1 MGSGGVL
8 SGDSRKDE
16 RAVKDSQKI
25 DIFKFHI
32 ENKNQA
38 CYSIGT
44 QMNSSICNASRFT
57 NSFTSN
63 LNNRVRIQDENHKKQ
78 INTCLIKEDNGIY
91 WYIYKFCVIICI
103 KLNSSSLQVLYLY
116 KRGELLMNQRK
127 SLKEL
132 NLLDKFLFDEAMD
145 DPENVKTMLDIILSQ
160 NTNLKH
166 PPQTEKE
173 QRTSIDNRQIRLD
186 VYAIDEDD
194 VIYEVEAQKEN
205 THNLPKR
212 SRLYQGIIDSKLLP
226 PGVVDFNLLNEVLIV
241 LIMPFDLFGYG
252 LYRYT
257 FQMKCEEVPE
267 LKLDDGATRIF
278 LNTRGKHPELVSP
291 ELIELLKYMEHS
303 TDEISEACESKRIQ
317 EMHRRVCQI
326 KASEKAEVKYMQ
338 TWEEKI
344 LIKQEGERIGL
355 ERINRLNQK
364 LIEQGRFDDLTKA
377 TSDSS
382 YQEKLLKEF
391 KI

>member
-1 MGSGGVL
+1 MSI
-8 SGDSRKDE
+8 S
-16 RAVKDSQKI
+16 KI
-25 DIFKFHI
+25 YI
-32 ENKNQA
+32 ESMNRA
-38 CYSIGT
+38 CYPINT
-44 QMNSSICNASRFT
+44 QMNSNICNASIFT
-57 NSFTSN
+57 NSFISN
-63 LNNRVRIQDENHKKQ
+63 PNNRVRIQDENHKKQ

-326 KASEKAEVKYMQ
+326 RASEKTEVKYMQ
-338 TWEEKI
+338 SWEERI
-344 LIKQEGERIGL
+344 MIKQEGIAEGRIEGEKAL
-355 ERINRLNQK
+355 LK
-364 LIEQGRFDDLTKA
+364 SLIEKKMAKKYSAEQISAMLEVDVSEVENIMKEI
-377 TSDSS
+377 
-382 YQEKLLKEF
+382 QNEKYL
-391 KI
+391 

>member
-1 MGSGGVL
+1 MSI
-8 SGDSRKDE
+8 S
-16 RAVKDSQKI
+16 KI
-25 DIFKFHI
+25 YI
-32 ENKNQA
+32 ESMNRA
-38 CYSIGT
+38 CYPINT
-44 QMNSSICNASRFT
+44 QMNSNICNAFIFT
-57 NSFTSN
+57 NSFISN
-63 LNNRVRIQDENHKKQ
+63 PNNRVRIQDENHKKQ

-226 PGVVDFNLLNEVLIV
+226 PGVADFNLLNEVLIV
-241 LIMPFDLFGYG
+241 LITPFDLFGYG

-257 FQMKCEEVPE
+257 FQMRCEEVPE

-291 ELIELLKYMEHS
+291 ELIELLKYMERS
-303 TDEISEACESKRIQ
+303 TDEVSGECKSKRIQ

-326 KASEKAEVKYMQ
+326 KASEKTEVKYMQ
-338 TWEEKI
+338 AWEEQI
-344 LIKQEGERIGL
+344 MIRQEGITEGRIEGEKIGRLRGKRELL
-355 ERINRLNQK
+355 EK
-364 LIEQGRFDDLTKA
+364 LSDKFSIEQISEMLEIDISELKNIMKEI
-377 TSDSS
+377 
-382 YQEKLLKEF
+382 QNEKYL
-391 KI
+391 

>member
-1 MGSGGVL
+1 L
-8 SGDSRKDE
+8 SIS
-16 RAVKDSQKI
+16 KI
-25 DIFKFHI
+25 YI
-32 ENKNQA
+32 ESMNRA
-38 CYSIGT
+38 CYPINT
-44 QMNSSICNASRFT
+44 QINSNICNASIFT
-57 NSFTSN
+57 NSFISN
-63 LNNRVRIQDENHKKQ
+63 PNNRVRIQDENHKKQ

-226 PGVVDFNLLNEVLIV
+226 PGVADFNLLNEVLIV
-241 LIMPFDLFGYG
+241 LITPFDLFGYG

-257 FQMKCEEVPE
+257 FQMRCEEVPE

-291 ELIELLKYMEHS
+291 ELIELLKYMERS
-303 TDEISEACESKRIQ
+303 TDEVSGECKSKRIQ

-326 KASEKAEVKYMQ
+326 KASEKTEVKYMQ
-338 TWEEKI
+338 AWEEQI
-344 LIKQEGERIGL
+344 MIRQEGITEGRIEGEKIGRLRGKRELL
-355 ERINRLNQK
+355 EK
-364 LIEQGRFDDLTKA
+364 LSDKFSIEQISEMLEIDISELKNIMKEI
-377 TSDSS
+377 
-382 YQEKLLKEF
+382 QNEKYL
-391 KI
+391 

>member
-1 MGSGGVL
+1 MSI
-8 SGDSRKDE
+8 S
-16 RAVKDSQKI
+16 KI
-25 DIFKFHI
+25 YI
-32 ENKNQA
+32 ESMNRA
-38 CYSIGT
+38 CYPINT
-44 QMNSSICNASRFT
+44 QMNSNICNASILI
-57 NSFTSN
+57 NSFISN
-63 LNNRVRIQDENHKKQ
+63 PNNRVRIQDENHKKQ

-226 PGVVDFNLLNEVLIV
+226 PGVADFNLLNEVLIV
-241 LIMPFDLFGYG
+241 LITPFDLFGYG

-257 FQMKCEEVPE
+257 FQMRCEEVPE

-291 ELIELLKYMEHS
+291 ELIELLKYMERS
-303 TDEISEACESKRIQ
+303 TDEVSGECKSKRIQ

-326 KASEKAEVKYMQ
+326 KASEKTEVKYMQ
-338 TWEEKI
+338 AWEEQI
-344 LIKQEGERIGL
+344 MIRQEGITEGRIEGEKIGRLRGKRELL
-355 ERINRLNQK
+355 EK
-364 LIEQGRFDDLTKA
+364 LSDKFSIEQISEMLEIDISELKNIMKEI
-377 TSDSS
+377 
-382 YQEKLLKEF
+382 QNEKYL
-391 KI
+391 

>member
-1 MGSGGVL
+1 MSI
-8 SGDSRKDE
+8 S
-16 RAVKDSQKI
+16 KI
-25 DIFKFHI
+25 YI
-32 ENKNQA
+32 ESMNRA
-38 CYSIGT
+38 CYPINT
-44 QMNSSICNASRFT
+44 QMNSNICNASIFT
-57 NSFTSN
+57 NSFISN
-63 LNNRVRIQDENHKKQ
+63 PNNRVRIQDENHKKQ

-226 PGVVDFNLLNEVLIV
+226 PGVADFNLLNEVLIV
-241 LIMPFDLFGYG
+241 LITPFDLFGYG

-257 FQMKCEEVPE
+257 FQMRCEEVPE

-291 ELIELLKYMEHS
+291 ELIELLKYMERS
-303 TDEISEACESKRIQ
+303 TDEVSGECKSKRIQ

-326 KASEKAEVKYMQ
+326 KASEKTEEKYMQ
-338 TWEEKI
+338 AWEEQI
-344 LIKQEGERIGL
+344 MIRQEGITEGRIEGEKIGRLRGKRELL
-355 ERINRLNQK
+355 EK
-364 LIEQGRFDDLTKA
+364 LSDKFSIEQISEMLEIDISELKNIMKEI
-377 TSDSS
+377 
-382 YQEKLLKEF
+382 QNEKYL
-391 KI
+391 